1 MFVCERFTDAHDAS
15 AFDSGEAELDDW
27 LRKEAATSA
36 ARNITRTYVWHER
49 GRVVAYYA
57 VMPHTIDAD
66 DLPRRRRGGQSG
78 TIPCYLIAK
87 LALDRSLQGQSLG
100 SQLLASAAT
109 RLGAGG
115 DELGGRFIVVDAL
128 HERAA
133 SFYVHHGFSPL
144 PGVEG
149 RLVLAMK
156 DVTDAL
162 AAHGS
167 G

>member
-1 MFVCERFTDAHDAS
+1 MYPCERFSEAHNAS
-15 AFDSGEAELDDW
+15 AFDSGDAELDDW

-36 ARNITRTYVWHER
+36 ARNITRTYVWHDG

-57 VMPHTIDAD
+57 VMPHSIEAD
-66 DLPRRRRGGQSG
+66 DLPRRKRGGQSG

-87 LALDRSLQGQSLG
+87 LALDRSLHRQGLG
-100 SQLLASAAT
+100 SQLLASAVA
-109 RLGAGG
+109 RLAAGG
-115 DELGGRFIVVDAL
+115 EELGGRFIVVDAL
-128 HERAA
+128 DERAA

-156 DVTDAL
+156 DVIAAL
-162 AAHGS
+162 ASAPPA
-167 G
+167 

>member
-1 MFVCERFTDAHDAS
+1 MFDCERFGDAHDAS

-36 ARNITRTYVWHER
+36 ARNITRTYVWHAG

-57 VMPHTIDAD
+57 VMPHSIEAD
-66 DLPRRRRGGQSG
+66 GLPRRKRGGQSG
-78 TIPCYLIAK
+78 TIPCYLLAK

-100 SQLLASAAT
+100 SQLLASAVV
-109 RLGAGG
+109 RLAAGG
-115 DELGGRFIVVDAL
+115 YELGGRFIVVDAL

-156 DVTDAL
+156 DVADSI
-162 AAHGS
+162 AAYGP

>member
-1 MFVCERFTDAHDAS
+1 MFDCERFSDAHDAS

-27 LRKEAATSA
+27 LRKDAATSA
-36 ARNITRTYVWHER
+36 ARNITRTYVWHED

-57 VMPHTIDAD
+57 VMPHSIDAD
-66 DLPRRRRGGQSG
+66 GLPRRKRGGQSG

-87 LALDRSLQGQSLG
+87 LALDRSLHGHSLG
-100 SQLLASAAT
+100 SQLLAPAVA
-109 RLGAGG
+109 RLAAGG

-144 PGVEG
+144 PDVEG
-149 RLVLAMK
+149 RLVLAVK
-156 DVTDAL
+156 DASDAI
-162 AAHGS
+162 ASYGPA
-167 G
+167 

>member
-1 MFVCERFTDAHDAS
+1 MFDCERFSDAHDAS

-36 ARNITRTYVWHER
+36 ARNITRTYVWHESE
-49 GRVVAYYA
+49 RVVAYYA

-78 TIPCYLIAK
+78 TIPCYLIAR

-100 SQLLASAAT
+100 SQLLASAVT
-109 RLGAGG
+109 RLAAGG
-115 DELGGRFIVVDAL
+115 DEFGGRFIVVDAL

-156 DVTDAL
+156 DVTDAMGTY
-162 AAHGS
+162 GS

>member
-1 MFVCERFTDAHDAS
+1 VFVCERFTDAHDAS

-78 TIPCYLIAK
+78 TVPCYLIAK

-109 RLGAGG
+109 RLAAGG